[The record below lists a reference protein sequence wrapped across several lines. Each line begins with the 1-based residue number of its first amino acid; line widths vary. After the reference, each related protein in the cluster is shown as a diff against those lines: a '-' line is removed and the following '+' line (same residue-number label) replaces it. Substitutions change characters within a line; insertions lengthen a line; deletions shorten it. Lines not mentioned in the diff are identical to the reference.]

1 MLSLQ
6 TGIWTGFTFLRLYRA
21 FGYKETASKY
31 SLEDTESAPV
41 RRGGSLDH
49 KPLREDRYLGR
60 TGDSF
65 REEGQG
71 WRMRYGMTGFLTPQ
85 HEVKKDSNWFSVREA
100 SRLSENWRG
109 KPVCHSLLLLLLL
122 FMDCL

>member
-6 TGIWTGFTFLRLYRA
+6 TGICTEFTILRLYRSL
-21 FGYKETASKY
+21 GYKETARKS

-41 RRGGSLDH
+41 SRGGSLDR
-49 KPLREDRYLGR
+49 KALREDRYFGR

-65 REEGQG
+65 SEEGQG
-71 WRMRYGMTGFLTPQ
+71 RRRYGMTGSLTPQ
-85 HEVKKDSNWFSVREA
+85 YEVKKSSSWLSVREA
-100 SRLSENWRG
+100 SRLSENRRG

>member
-6 TGIWTGFTFLRLYRA
+6 TGIWTEFTFLRLYRS
-21 FGYKETASKY
+21 FGYKETASKS

-41 RRGGSLDH
+41 SRGGCLDR
-49 KPLREDRYLGR
+49 KALREDRYLGR

-65 REEGQG
+65 SEEGQG
-71 WRMRYGMTGFLTPQ
+71 RRRYDMTGSLTPQ
-85 HEVKKDSNWFSVREA
+85 HEVKKGSNWLSVREA

-109 KPVCHSLLLLLLL
+109 KPACHSLLLLL

>member
-6 TGIWTGFTFLRLYRA
+6 TGIWTGFTFLRLYRSL
-21 FGYKETASKY
+21 GYKETASKY

-41 RRGGSLDH
+41 SRGGCLDS
-49 KPLREDRYLGR
+49 KALREDRYLGR

-65 REEGQG
+65 REEGQD
-71 WRMRYGMTGFLTPQ
+71 RRRYGMTGSLKPQ
-85 HEVKKDSNWFSVREA
+85 YEVKKGSSRFSVREA

>member
-6 TGIWTGFTFLRLYRA
+6 TGIWTEFTFLRLYRA
-21 FGYKETASKY
+21 FGYKETARKP
-31 SLEDTESAPV
+31 SLEDTKSARV
-41 RRGGSLDH
+41 SRGGCLDR

-85 HEVKKDSNWFSVREA
+85 HEVKNGSSWISVREA
-100 SRLSENWRG
+100 SRQNRRG

-122 FMDCL
+122 LFMDCL

>member
-6 TGIWTGFTFLRLYRA
+6 TGIWTEFTFLRLYRSL
-21 FGYKETASKY
+21 GYKETASKY

-41 RRGGSLDH
+41 SRGGSLDH
-49 KPLREDRYLGR
+49 KPLREDRHLGR

-71 WRMRYGMTGFLTPQ
+71 RRWYDMTGSLTPQ
-85 HEVKKDSNWFSVREA
+85 HEVKKGSNWFSFREA

-109 KPVCHSLLLLLLL
+109 KPVCHSLLLLLL